1 MAAMLGAALGYR
13 IAVEE
18 AALLSALGDPY
29 ARYMRHTRRLIPFI
43 L

>member
-1 MAAMLGAALGYR
+1 MLVLPGAAFSYR

-18 AALLSALGDPY
+18 AALLSALGDGY
-29 ARYMRHTRRLIPFI
+29 ARYRRRTWRLIPFV